1 MIGTEIETRNRKI
14 ISRMKKF
21 AMFTFSLITTAF
33 AFAQNPAPAS
43 KADIQFVEDSHDF
56 GNIKEGTQATY
67 EFKFKNTGTEA
78 LTLSD
83 VRPSCGCT
91 TPEWTRDSILPGATG
106 VIKAIFNSSGRPGSF
121 NKSITVTSNAASG
134 QKVIT
139 FRGFVE
145 AATQPLD
152 QAAPAAPLVDQ
163 PAPASVT
170 PPAPATKSAPP
181 AKNNMK
187 FVKPTPSKS
196 SPAKPKTKQ

>member
-1 MIGTEIETRNRKI
+1 MT
-14 ISRMKKF
+14 
-21 AMFTFSLITTAF
+21 AAF

-43 KADIQFVEDSHDF
+43 KADIQFIEDSHDF

-67 EFKFKNTGTEA
+67 EFKFTNTGTEP
-78 LTLSD
+78 LILSD

-91 TPEWTRDSILPGATG
+91 TPEWTREPIAPGATG
-106 VIKAIFNSSGRPGSF
+106 VIKAIFNSNGRPGSF

-145 AATQPLD
+145 AATQPTE
-152 QAAPAAPLVDQ
+152 QTTPTTPVVDQ

-170 PPAPATKSAPP
+170 PPTPAAKP
-181 AKNNMK
+181 ASTAKKNMK
-187 FVKPTPSKS
+187 FVKPAPNKS
-196 SPAKPKTKQ
+196 APAKPTGTKAPTPAPAPAKTNPQL